1 MITSIN
7 SQKLDKNKNIF
18 RVIEVGATMYTCI
31 KE

>member
-18 RVIEVGATMYTCI
+18 RVIEVGATMYTWI